1 MMMMTVLVL
10 AGRGFIM
17 DVRSWNF
24 QKLGAL
30 ATAILLL
37 FLGPVV
43 ARSRSSGALVTLD
56 ERVFFNFVFLR
67 IVEIFPLKIAARVLL
82 SVLIASTR

>member
-1 MMMMTVLVL
+1 MMVTVLAP

-30 ATAILLL
+30 ATASVLLL
-37 FLGPVV
+37 LLVPAV
-43 ARSRSSGALVTLD
+43 ARSSGALVILD
-56 ERVFFNFVFLR
+56 ERVFFLVFFTR
-67 IVEIFPLKIAARVLL
+67 IVEFFPLKIAARVLL
-82 SVLIASTR
+82 RVLIACTR